1 MNETNNQTYLKKYGD
16 NDLIGVANDI
26 YSHVSNDTN
35 SSRKRS
41 KADVKNDISGDIHL
55 VQIHSLQMK
64 LPTNKLGKVSS
75 SEL

>member
-41 KADVKNDISGDIHL
+41 KADVKNDIRA
-55 VQIHSLQMK
+55 
-64 LPTNKLGKVSS
+64 TYT
-75 SEL
+75 